1 MHRRWEAALNDGGP
15 SMGMTI
21 YRNHEYTGATMWVTE
36 NVEFP
41 DELVNAALNDELV
54 LFVGSGVSLDAPA
67 NLPSYQTLV
76 EKLASEQG
84 VDPPDSKTKTS
95 LDGFLGKLHDRESA
109 HERTLQMMSSANADC
124 NETHKAIMHVAKA
137 MKTRRIVTT
146 NYDVL
151 LEKAADFL
159 SMDIDRIYRGPAL
172 PLGSSFDGIVHLHGD
187 IYSRPDEII
196 LDDRDYARAYLLESW
211 ASRFLV
217 EMFRHYSVL
226 FIGYG
231 ISDPIMR
238 YLTLGGISQDHP
250 HFALSAAGD
259 KNKEEHENWN
269 ERGIATILFPLSSD
283 SSYEELPKALNS
295 FADQLC
301 DDYLTKKSRIERI
314 VCNTP
319 ATITRDDRD
328 FLVRAL
334 HTTEGIQC
342 FINNVTRQ
350 DNGSMQEWVLWLLE
364 DPATSRPFTTSQ
376 ALTDEELLLCGRITD
391 ILASEK
397 YVDILCTLLIQI
409 QHTIGDRFFNGC
421 FNLLIHECENL
432 QGWAVKPL
440 TILLSS
446 NPRKQLDHVYYI
458 NIKSLLSINF
468 PIYLLSQF
476 IFPIA
481 SYRQETNAEYS
492 TVFWSAEIDDR
503 HEDKP
508 INDNSIYFTDDFIEF
523 TEYSIKQYSQYE
535 TINIMSVVYRPAIEP
550 HDQNQRHD
558 VTSSF
563 FIEVLR
569 EYARYHA
576 DDNQAIAE
584 RWWTS
589 GAPLLQRLSLSAIT
603 MSDHTAD
610 DKLNWILDK
619 GILANIKKHMWLWHE
634 LMLLLHTSIVEASPD
649 MRSKLLRQIQS
660 IGINETYDD
669 SNVSRTQYD
678 MLDFILRALPEE
690 SWQEAYA
697 LVERLARKYDYTPTE
712 NPDFLAWNYPTQWQ
726 LPQGIVDDEAFLTM
740 LRNDPSQLLLL
751 LASQDDPRT
760 INNTFFYQIPR
771 LVGDDAQA
779 GLELWN
785 LTSSDHDKS
794 PHLQEAILNGW
805 SYHKQSPA
813 DLRSIVTRLKKLPR
827 ESTVSFSDII
837 IRLIHTQMKKA
848 DDVIPEDALNWMDS
862 FAITQWAERHVSFV
876 DQNRADGETDPIT
889 LSLNCWPGELAWYWV
904 HRIQYG
910 KACSSSDWSGFSEV
924 ERNALSQFA
933 QAKGDLAFVTHP
945 PLLVNMNRL
954 HELDNDFTEKIIP
967 QMLQTDDTIMV
978 WKVITQYHIQPNL
991 RLMRLF
997 FFKSLHSVLKKRLDG
1012 DPRFI
1017 RDLMRIILRAL
1028 NASDLT
1034 QTEKKE
1040 LQQAVVNEPS
1050 QKAKAA
1056 LIDCMVAQFTHADQT
1071 ARELVWDIWLR
1082 DYINSRSLNIG
1093 TQWSNE
1099 EQIQFSRLIPMLGN
1113 HIGEATQ
1120 LLANRLPDYS
1130 DMETYRIHQ
1139 MFDVDVHIST
1149 MNEDNIKAL
1158 LSFYSQLIR
1167 ISSIRNKISPNTISR
1182 LLAHL
1187 KDAAAYN
1194 EYKTLVQSAKD
1205 YDLYD
1210 IE

>member
-1 MHRRWEAALNDGGP
+1 
-15 SMGMTI
+15 MGMTI
-21 YRNHEYTGATMWVTE
+21 YRNHESTGATMWVTE

-76 EKLASEQG
+76 EQLASEQG
-84 VDPPDSKTKTS
+84 VDPPDSKTS

-124 NETHKAIMHVAKA
+124 NETHKAIMRIAKA

-151 LEKAADFL
+151 LEKAAGFL
-159 SMDIDRIYRGPAL
+159 SMDINRIYRGPAL

-259 KNKEEHENWN
+259 KSKEEHESWN
-269 ERGIATILFPLSSD
+269 ERGIATILFPLSPD

-314 VCNTP
+314 VCNAP

-328 FLVRAL
+328 FLARAL

-342 FINNVTRQ
+342 FINNMTRR
-350 DNGSMQEWVLWLLE
+350 DNESMQEWVLWLLE

-376 ALTDEELLLCGRITD
+376 ALTDEELLLCRQITY
-391 ILASEK
+391 ILVSEK
-397 YVDILCTLLIQI
+397 YADILCSLLIQI
-409 QHTIGDRFFNGC
+409 QHNVGEWFFNEC
-421 FNLLIHECENL
+421 SELLIHTCEDR
-432 QGWAVKPL
+432 QEWAVKPL

-446 NPRKQLDHVYYI
+446 NPRKQLDHVY
-458 NIKSLLSINF
+458 NIHIEPLLSINF

-476 IFPIA
+476 IFPVA
-481 SYRQETNAEYS
+481 SYRQEANVAYC

-508 INDNSIYFTDDFIEF
+508 INNNSIYFSEDFIKFAEH
-523 TEYSIKQYSQYE
+523 SIKQYSQYE
-535 TINIMSVVYRPAIEP
+535 AVNKMSVVYRPAIEP

-558 VTSSF
+558 ETSSF

-584 RWWTS
+584 RWWKSDT
-589 GAPLLQRLSLSAIT
+589 PLLQRLAISAIT
-603 MSDHTAD
+603 MSDRTAD
-610 DKLNWILDK
+610 DKLSWVLDK
-619 GILANIKKHMWLWHE
+619 GIIVSIKKHMWLWHE

-649 MRSKLLRQIQS
+649 IRDALLQQIQS

-669 SNVSRTQYD
+669 SDVASTQYD
-678 MLDFILRALPEE
+678 MLDFMLRTLPKE
-690 SWQEAYA
+690 SWQEAYEFTK
-697 LVERLARKYDYTPTE
+697 LLAHKYGYTPTA
-712 NPDFLAWNYPTQWQ
+712 NPDFLASDYPTQWQ
-726 LPQGIVDDEAFLTM
+726 VPQGIVDDEAFLAM
-740 LRNDPSQLLLL
+740 LHNDPSHLLLL
-751 LASQDDPRT
+751 LASRDNLQAIT
-760 INNTFFYQIPR
+760 NTFFYQIPR
-771 LVGDDAQA
+771 LVGDDTQT
-779 GLELWN
+779 GFELWN
-785 LTSSDHDKS
+785 LALSDHDKS
-794 PHLQEAILNGW
+794 LRLRAAILNGW
-805 SYHKQSPA
+805 SYKKHSSA
-813 DLRSIVTRLKKLPR
+813 DLHSIIACLTQLSQGAQTSLGD
-827 ESTVSFSDII
+827 TI
-837 IRLIHTQMKKA
+837 IRLIRIQIKNA
-848 DDVIPEDALNWMDS
+848 DEEIPEDTLEWMDS
-862 FAITQWAERHVSFV
+862 FAAKQLTERHDSFV
-876 DQNRADGETDPIT
+876 AQDRANWENDPIT
-889 LSLNCWPGELAWYWV
+889 LSLNYWPGELAWYWI
-904 HRIQYG
+904 HRIQYR
-910 KACSSSDWSGFSEV
+910 KACSPSDWSGFNEA

-933 QAKGDLAFVTHP
+933 QAEGDLAFAMHP
-945 PLLVNMNRL
+945 PLLFNMNLL
-954 HELDNDFTEKIIP
+954 HELDSDFTEKIIP
-967 QMLQTDDTIMV
+967 QMLQTDDTLMV
-978 WKVITQYHIQPNL
+978 WRVITQYHIQPNL

-997 FFKSLHSVLKKRLDG
+997 FFKSLQSVLKERLDG
-1012 DPRFI
+1012 ELKFI
-1017 RDLMRIILRAL
+1017 QNLMRIILRAL

-1034 QTEKKE
+1034 EAEKKE

-1082 DYINSRSLNIG
+1082 DYINSRSQNIG

-1099 EQIQFSRLIPMLGN
+1099 EQIQFSRLIPLLGN

-1120 LLANRLPDYS
+1120 LLANKLPDYS
-1130 DMETYRIHQ
+1130 DTETYRIDQ
-1139 MFDVDVHIST
+1139 MFDVDVHISP

-1167 ISSIRNKISPNTISR
+1167 TSSIRNKISPNTISR

-1187 KDAAAYN
+1187 KDTAAYN